1 MQFNSLIFKIHNYV
15 LYIIQYLQNMGV
27 TLEILGSF
35 PITFDQL
42 IIRRSR
48 PFPAP
53 TPKKK
58 KKKKNLNSKPLH
70 KNPKGGKIKKS
81 PGEIK

>member
-35 PITFDQL
+35 PLTFD
-42 IIRRSR
+42 
-48 PFPAP
+48 
-53 TPKKK
+53 
-58 KKKKNLNSKPLH
+58 
-70 KNPKGGKIKKS
+70 
-81 PGEIK
+81 